1 MSGLPYV
8 TRSTRCGPQV
18 LIQSWYVRTAHDAH
32 GAGDMGPAQVKS
44 LPISGDM
51 GPAPLL
57 EPPDWDTHS
66 VESRYTEES
75 KVGFDTQV
83 TVVSILKSK

>member
-1 MSGLPYV
+1 
-8 TRSTRCGPQV
+8 
-18 LIQSWYVRTAHDAH
+18 
-32 GAGDMGPAQVKS
+32 
-44 LPISGDM
+44 M

-57 EPPDWDTHS
+57 DPPDWDTRS

-83 TVVSILKSK
+83 TVIISIHLFYFESSIVQCYSEKTQEQNTS

>member
-1 MSGLPYV
+1 
-8 TRSTRCGPQV
+8 
-18 LIQSWYVRTAHDAH
+18 
-32 GAGDMGPAQVKS
+32 
-44 LPISGDM
+44 M

-57 EPPDWDTHS
+57 DPPDWDTRS

-83 TVVSILKSK
+83 TVIISIHLFYFESSIVQC